1 MNDPFNSDDKPGNV
15 PPNDMQPNDLNPP
28 VPPANNIAGRL
39 KRFWAAMIDGLVGIL
54 VTFPVFSHFGIW
66 EAIQQNK
73 EVSHAVSNGLTL
85 FGVVMFFVLHGFLLF
100 KYGQTIGKRVMGLA
114 IVTLEGSKPQFA
126 ALIINRYLPQWVVS
140 FIPIL
145 GPMLAMGDVLFIFF
159 NDQNR
164 CVHDLIAKTKVI
176 DLSIKTATATPNSII
191 A

>member
-1 MNDPFNSDDKPGNV
+1 MSEQLPNDFKPSV
-15 PPNDMQPNDLNPP
+15 PPT
-28 VPPANNIAGRL
+28 NNIAGRL
-39 KRFWAAMIDGLVGIL
+39 KRFWAAMIDGLVGML

-73 EVSHAVSNGLTL
+73 EISHTLSNGLAL

-100 KYGQTIGKRVMGLA
+100 QYGQTIGKRVMGLA
-114 IVTLEGSKPQFA
+114 IVTLDGNKPQFA

-140 FIPIL
+140 FIPVV
-145 GPMLAMGDVLFIFF
+145 GPMIAMSDVLFIFF

-176 DLSIKTATATPNSII
+176 DLSIKTAATAPNSII